1 MKQEKNKEEKRKTGM
16 ARCLEL
22 ASEHKGLVIISG
34 ILSALAAV
42 CSFIP
47 YLSIYFVIRELILV
61 FPDMPATDMPA
72 ILMCGWFALAG
83 IAGNVVLYFCALMCS
98 HLAAFLPGPG
108 APVGQSFHA
117 FPAYRDGPCHRRGSP
132 RTMVPQSGIH
142 RRT

>member
-61 FPDMPATDMPA
+61 FPDMPAADMPA
-72 ILMCGWFALAG
+72 ILMCGWKCGTLFL
-83 IAGNVVLYFCALMCS
+83 CS
-98 HLAAFLPGPG
+98 DVFPSG
-108 APVGQSFHA
+108 SFWNI
-117 FPAYRDGPCHRRGSP
+117 
-132 RTMVPQSGIH
+132 V
-142 RRT
+142 

>member
-61 FPDMPATDMPA
+61 FPDMPATDVWLVCPGRHCWK
-72 ILMCGWFALAG
+72 CGTLFL
-83 IAGNVVLYFCALMCS
+83 CS
-98 HLAAFLPGPG
+98 DVFPSG
-108 APVGQSFHA
+108 SFWNI
-117 FPAYRDGPCHRRGSP
+117 
-132 RTMVPQSGIH
+132 V
-142 RRT
+142 

>member
-47 YLSIYFVIRELILV
+47 YLSIYFVVSGYACSRYACHFDVRLVCPGRHCWKCGTLFLCSDV
-61 FPDMPATDMPA
+61 FP
-72 ILMCGWFALAG
+72 
-83 IAGNVVLYFCALMCS
+83 S
-98 HLAAFLPGPG
+98 
-108 APVGQSFHA
+108 
-117 FPAYRDGPCHRRGSP
+117 GSLWNI
-132 RTMVPQSGIH
+132 V
-142 RRT
+142 